1 MCVMLQA
8 VQGLHAQGR
17 AHCDVNP
24 SNVRVLLS
32 KEWQVLQCTLHGLAG
47 SIVHEGKLKAVALSL
62 PAILAS
68 LERHMQAVV
77 RCFVTVMAPLA
88 VHSLSDK

>member
-24 SNVRVLLS
+24 SNIQVLLS
-32 KEWQVLQCTLHGLAG
+32 KEGHVLQCTLHGLAG
-47 SIVHEGKLKAVALSL
+47 SVVHEGMLKHKADMLGFPCQLSL
-62 PAILAS
+62 
-68 LERHMQAVV
+68 H
-77 RCFVTVMAPLA
+77 
-88 VHSLSDK
+88 HLSATCKQQCSGL